1 MSLIMKLI
9 VTMKNSIINL
19 FRRQTKEK
27 VLESHQ
33 ETDNKNEIILN
44 PDEIMNLQE
53 IHEFGI
59 DIISNYVEKEGYKIV
74 ACSLNINENPQL
86 VIRKN
91 EVLYLVMITTGAGKS
106 DELYY
111 DKNIASQV
119 FKKSKEH
126 NAIALYAGV
135 GLYCLVYGKTMVRNK
150 GYVVDFVGFKTIE
163 F

>member
-9 VTMKNSIINL
+9 VTMKNSVINL

-33 ETDNKNEIILN
+33 ETENKNEIILN
-44 PDEIMNLQE
+44 PDEIMTLQE

-91 EVLYLVMITTGAGKS
+91 EVLYLVAGTAELVVAGAAVFCAVVLIMSFFS
-106 DELYY
+106 DYSYY
-111 DKNIASQV
+111 CQLIDAFGI
-119 FKKSKEH
+119 F
-126 NAIALYAGV
+126 
-135 GLYCLVYGKTMVRNK
+135 
-150 GYVVDFVGFKTIE
+150 
-163 F
+163 

>member
-1 MSLIMKLI
+1 
-9 VTMKNSIINL
+9 MKNSIINL

-33 ETDNKNEIILN
+33 ETENKNEIILN

-91 EVLYLVMITTGAGKS
+91 EILFLVMITTGAGKS

-111 DKNIASQV
+111 DKNIAFQV
-119 FKKSKEH
+119 FNKSKEH
-126 NAIALYAGV
+126 NAIALYAAV
-135 GLYCLVYGKTMVRNK
+135 GLHCLVYGKTLFRNK
-150 GYVVDFVGFKTIE
+150 GYMVDFVGFKTIE